1 MPAVTELGGRVDRID
16 AELAAAL
23 AAYKSELKRLQDRID
38 ATEPTAVAPV
48 PQVDLLVGLEKRLAA
63 LESGLEHALA
73 RRDNPPANPPAAD
86 RLSAVS
92 AVGNGSGFETLATSN
107 KPSSSGL
114 GLSLASGLLADNLAG
129 QPLTQWI
136 DLLQQHSR
144 VTGTDARFAALV
156 NAAAAKPE
164 PIPLLMRR
172 AQLLQPLLVRALNA
186 AADDAGFLQR
196 AGARLGQLV
205 QLRATSLDQ
214 SGNAGAVQAFEM
226 ALSQQDFDGVLIALG
241 GWQICRMP
249 WTNGAW
255 RLSNAAHW
263 TAVRA
268 TVTSLLAMGMESNQC
283 CGDYWCFSG
292 WFLPPLGLPPGW
304 RSNPAICALTGLD
317 GTQLPTS
324 LAVALVVVFAF
335 LLVCFDRILRAI
347 LALPGWLGGQFR
359 QRRDAAGHRALT
371 LGLMAVSAG
380 EPEAARKQAIRAQRL
395 LDAPQLT
402 GLLAAQAAQLAT
414 TRLHGATLPQF

>member
-1 MPAVTELGGRVDRID
+1 M
-16 AELAAAL
+16 
-23 AAYKSELKRLQDRID
+23 
-38 ATEPTAVAPV
+38 APV

-92 AVGNGSGFETLATSN
+92 AVGDGSGFETLATSN
-107 KPSSSGL
+107 KPSSSVL
-114 GLSLASGLLADNLAG
+114 GLLLASGLLADNLAG

-172 AQLLQPLLVRALNA
+172 AQLLQPLLVTALNA

-205 QLRATSLDQ
+205 QLRAASPNQ
-214 SGNAGAVQAFEM
+214 AGNAGAVQAFEM

-241 GWQICRMP
+241 GWQGDMP
-249 WTNGAW
+249 DAVDEW
-255 RLSNAAHW
+255 RLAAEQRRALDA
-263 TAVRA
+263 AVRA
-268 TVTSLLAMGMESNQC
+268 TVTSLLAMGMESN
-283 CGDYWCFSG
+283 
-292 WFLPPLGLPPGW
+292 
-304 RSNPAICALTGLD
+304 
-317 GTQLPTS
+317 
-324 LAVALVVVFAF
+324 
-335 LLVCFDRILRAI
+335 
-347 LALPGWLGGQFR
+347 
-359 QRRDAAGHRALT
+359 
-371 LGLMAVSAG
+371 
-380 EPEAARKQAIRAQRL
+380 
-395 LDAPQLT
+395 
-402 GLLAAQAAQLAT
+402 
-414 TRLHGATLPQF
+414 